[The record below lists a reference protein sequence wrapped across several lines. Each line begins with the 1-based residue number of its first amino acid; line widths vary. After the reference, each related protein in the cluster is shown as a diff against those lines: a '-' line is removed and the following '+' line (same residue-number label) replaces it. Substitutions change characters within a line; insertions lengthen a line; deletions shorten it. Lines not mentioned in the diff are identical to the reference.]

1 MTLKNLEE
9 CLKTAGMPVTYHH
22 WEVGEVPALP
32 YLIYYENSS
41 NDAYADNMAYA
52 KIPEVTVELYTDRKD
67 PETESR
73 LEAVFDENEIPYT
86 WYESWLE
93 SEEMFLRGNEFE
105 LKP

>member
-1 MTLKNLEE
+1 MMLQNLEE
-9 CLKTAGMPVTYHH
+9 CLKATGMPVAYHH

-41 NDAYADNMAYA
+41 NNTYADNMAYT

-67 PETESR
+67 PETEAR
-73 LEAVFDENEIPYT
+73 LETVLDENEIPYT

-93 SEEMFLRGNEFE
+93 SEEMFLRGYEFE
-105 LKP
+105 LEP